1 MRLRRLFS
9 RTDLSPAASS
19 ANQELAPN
27 TAVDLGPVATV
38 LPGKRAVV
46 AVAGQEILLIK
57 VKSRVVAFRNQCPHL
72 ARSLSDCVLGSRS
85 IQCAAHGDK
94 YDLRSGRLVGS
105 SRQLSAHSRP
115 LALLTAWV
123 AEDHLFVEAVAEDHV
138 FVEAM
143 G

>member
-1 MRLRRLFS
+1 MRLRQLFS
-9 RTDLSPAASS
+9 RTDPSPAASS
-19 ANQELAPN
+19 TNQKLAPN

-46 AVAGQEILLIK
+46 TMAGQEILLLR
-57 VKSRVVAFRNQCPHL
+57 VKSRLVAFRNQCPHL
-72 ARSLSDCVLGSRS
+72 ARSLSDGALGSKS

-115 LALLTAWV
+115 LTLLTAWV
-123 AEDHLFVEAVAEDHV
+123 AEDHV
-138 FVEAM
+138 FVKAM